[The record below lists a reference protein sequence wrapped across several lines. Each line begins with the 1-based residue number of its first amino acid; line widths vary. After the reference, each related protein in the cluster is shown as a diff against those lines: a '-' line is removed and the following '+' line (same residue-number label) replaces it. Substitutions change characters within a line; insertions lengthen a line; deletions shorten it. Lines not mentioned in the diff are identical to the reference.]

1 MASRLSMTKH
11 SFICAMKKKKAYKQL
26 ELKFSKLRAYPNNFG
41 TEEALKVIGV
51 WIDNPDP
58 DVRAFV
64 AQKLSGADQSCGYY
78 DEMFRIMLSDEDSL
92 VRCRAA
98 KGCQADEIDDS
109 TIPLLMEMVK
119 NRESAA
125 DRYFGLATL
134 LRMQRWYE
142 AEIGWE
148 ITGWAV
154 RGKLNGSDE
163 LGSKWIEVEGEELP
177 QEYRTRGGLMISDW
191 IEIRSLLHDDD
202 LNVRG
207 VAAKL
212 LMSNISFV
220 GWLAGHCE
228 KDVLNAL
235 QFYNEPSC
243 SWPLAPFLIEW
254 DPVHYY
260 FSHRYSSGKFQ

>member
-1 MASRLSMTKH
+1 MNKKKTHQERELRFKELRLYPH
-11 SFICAMKKKKAYKQL
+11 SFGA
-26 ELKFSKLRAYPNNFG
+26 EG
-41 TEEALKVIGV
+41 ALKEMGA

-58 DVRAFV
+58 DVRTFV
-64 AQKLSGADQSCGYY
+64 AQKLAGGDQSCGYY
-78 DEMFRIMLSDEDSL
+78 EEIFRIILSDEDSL

-98 KGCQADEIDDS
+98 KGCQGWSIDDS
-109 TIPLLMEMVK
+109 TIPLLMEMVRNK
-119 NRESAA
+119 ESAA

-134 LRMQRWYE
+134 QRMDEWWNRPT
-142 AEIGWE
+142 GWE
-148 ITGWAV
+148 ITDWAV
-154 RGKLNGSDE
+154 MGKLNGSDE
-163 LGSKWIEVEGEELP
+163 LGSKWIEVEGEELR
-177 QEYRTRGGLMISDW
+177 QEYRTRGGLTISDW

-228 KDVLNAL
+228 KDVMDAL
-235 QFYNEPSC
+235 QFYHEPSC
-243 SWPLAPFLIEW
+243 SWPPDPFEFVW

-260 FSHRYSSGKFQ
+260 FGHRYSSEKFQ

>member
-1 MASRLSMTKH
+1 MAKH
-11 SFICAMKKKKAYKQL
+11 SFIFAMNKKKAHKEL
-26 ELKFSKLRAYPNNFG
+26 ELKFSELRTYPNNFG
-41 TEEALKVIGV
+41 AEAALKEMGA

-109 TIPLLMEMVK
+109 AIPLLLELVRNK
-119 NRESAA
+119 ESAA

-142 AEIGWE
+142 AESGWD
-148 ITGWAV
+148 ITDWAL

-177 QEYRTRGGLMISDW
+177 QEYRTRGGLTISDW
-191 IEIRSLLHDDD
+191 IEIRSLLYDDD
-202 LNVRG
+202 PNVKG
-207 VAAKL
+207 MAAKL

-220 GWLAGHCE
+220 RWLAGHCE
-228 KDVLNAL
+228 KDVIDAL

-243 SWPLAPFLIEW
+243 NWPPYSVEGVW
-254 DPVHYY
+254 SPVHYY
-260 FSHRYSSGKFQ
+260 FGHRYLCE